1 MSPVRSVHVS
11 NQWNIETPAK
21 LRGFSSIHIVTAEGP
36 RVSQLTAQR
45 VCEVGIFLQVRL
57 IRAIGAVVDD
67 FCENLGYSKQ
77 KQKSKTQ

>member
-1 MSPVRSVHVS
+1 M
-11 NQWNIETPAK
+11 
-21 LRGFSSIHIVTAEGP
+21 TAEGP

-77 KQKSKTQ
+77 KKNTNQI

>member
-1 MSPVRSVHVS
+1 M
-11 NQWNIETPAK
+11 
-21 LRGFSSIHIVTAEGP
+21 TAEGP

-77 KQKSKTQ
+77 KKIPIKFKRSQLGTIPLMNYCNEN